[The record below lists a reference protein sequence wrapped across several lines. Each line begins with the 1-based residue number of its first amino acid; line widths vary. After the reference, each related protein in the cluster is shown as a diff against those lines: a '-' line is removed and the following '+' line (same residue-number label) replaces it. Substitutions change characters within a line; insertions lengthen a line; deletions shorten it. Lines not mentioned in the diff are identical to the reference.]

1 MAGNAGTFIH
11 SLLKYSIG
19 IRYIGRE
26 KQNREKVP
34 LPAGKNGA
42 GPFRNVC

>member
-11 SLLKYSIG
+11 SLLKYTRSIG

-26 KQNREKVP
+26 KQNREKV
-34 LPAGKNGA
+34 LPSCWKERRWS
-42 GPFRNVC
+42 F